1 MNRRSL
7 RARRGSFQDRPG
19 FSTIIMTTNAELSP
33 AKITW
38 FSCSHHAYNLLY
50 HKVCSFPMLI
60 QNVLIDNL
68 YAANAAVCRNGKEK
82 GKERKRKKNN
92 ANDPKN
98 SPIPWP

>member
-1 MNRRSL
+1 
-7 RARRGSFQDRPG
+7 
-19 FSTIIMTTNAELSP
+19 
-33 AKITW
+33 
-38 FSCSHHAYNLLY
+38 
-50 HKVCSFPMLI
+50 MLI